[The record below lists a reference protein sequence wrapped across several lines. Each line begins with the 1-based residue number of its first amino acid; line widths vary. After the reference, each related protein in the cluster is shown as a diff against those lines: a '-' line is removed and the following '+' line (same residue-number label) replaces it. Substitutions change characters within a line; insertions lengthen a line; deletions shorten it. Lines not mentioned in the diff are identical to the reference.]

1 MYLIN
6 NTQKSSVSFVS
17 APASESC
24 VRGQKVIT
32 KMFMDPYRHLAQKSQ
47 SNTEKAVAYI
57 KAKATHASH

>member
-1 MYLIN
+1 ME
-6 NTQKSSVSFVS
+6 KSSVSSVS

-47 SNTEKAVAYI
+47 SNTEKAVTSI
-57 KAKATHASH
+57 KAKATHTLLIEVMK